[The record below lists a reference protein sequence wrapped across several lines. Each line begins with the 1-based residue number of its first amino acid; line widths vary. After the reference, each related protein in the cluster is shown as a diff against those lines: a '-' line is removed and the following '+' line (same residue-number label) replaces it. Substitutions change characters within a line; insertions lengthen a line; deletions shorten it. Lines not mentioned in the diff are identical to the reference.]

1 MDHISLCLLPRK
13 RKYFP
18 GTKQQ
23 TSLRSHWME
32 VGDMPSCKP
41 VTDKENGTTRKTL
54 QLTLKHIWSLSQSK
68 HEDSVS
74 KKKKLRWGDL
84 GIKPQY
90 MTIWSINILKI
101 FENLFDEELLFEI
114 AFDHQFALIF
124 SHVLLCILILNCF
137 SGGTDIL
144 GGIQK
149 EEKKER
155 NPICKLTSI
164 LNSQVVYK
172 SHHIRSLFIIAKSM
186 NFTQALMAAQQN
198 K

>member
-1 MDHISLCLLPRK
+1 MNPSLKEGVLCAILSYYAKPNQKGVSSEQFKPPELP
-13 RKYFP
+13 
-18 GTKQQ
+18 
-23 TSLRSHWME
+23 
-32 VGDMPSCKP
+32 
-41 VTDKENGTTRKTL
+41 
-54 QLTLKHIWSLSQSK
+54 
-68 HEDSVS
+68 
-74 KKKKLRWGDL
+74 
-84 GIKPQY
+84 
-90 MTIWSINILKI
+90 
-101 FENLFDEELLFEI
+101 
-114 AFDHQFALIF
+114 QFALIF

-186 NFTQALMAAQQN
+186 NFTQALMAAQ
-198 K
+198 